1 MSVAIVNTCDEMR
14 QISERARKEGRIVG
28 FVPTMG
34 ALHEGHLSLVRIA
47 RKRADVVVVSIYV
60 NPTQFA
66 PGEDFEKYPRMLDE
80 DVRLLGTVGADYV
93 FTPDDA
99 MMYPEG
105 YATYV
110 TVEGLTEGLCGRSR
124 PIHFRG
130 VTTVVSKLF
139 NIVRPHLAVFGQ
151 KDFQQLAVIR
161 RMTADLNFDIEII
174 GAPIV
179 READGLAMSSRNAY
193 LSPEGRVQATALSRS
208 LGEAQDLVNA
218 DETRPDEI
226 IEHVRRVIGEAPLA
240 EVEYIELVDPD
251 SLIPLTEVT
260 ERALLA
266 LAVRFGQTRLID
278 NSVLTVPE

>member
-1 MSVAIVNTCDEMR
+1 VKTSAEMWR
-14 QISERARKEGRIVG
+14 ISERARTDGRVIG

-47 RKRADVVVVSIYV
+47 RKRADLVVVSIYV

-66 PGEDFEKYPRMLDE
+66 PGEDFEKYPRVLNE
-80 DVRLLGTVGADYV
+80 DVRSLGKVGADYV

-105 YATYV
+105 SATYV
-110 TVEGLTEGLCGRSR
+110 TVEGLTEGLCGRTR

-130 VTTVVSKLF
+130 VATIVSKLF

-161 RMTADLNFDIEII
+161 RMTEDLNFDIEII

-179 READGLAMSSRNAY
+179 READGLAMSSRNEY
-193 LSPEGRVQATALSRS
+193 LSPAERDQARVLSRS
-208 LGEAQDLVNA
+208 LEEAQKLVNTG
-218 DETRPDEI
+218 EKRTGVV
-226 IEHVRRVIGEAPLA
+226 IERIRGIIGEAPLA
-240 EVEYIELVDPD
+240 KVEYIELVDPD
-251 SLIPLTEVT
+251 TLLPLSEITESG
-260 ERALLA
+260 LLA
-266 LAVRFGQTRLID
+266 LAVRLGKTRLID
-278 NSVLTVPE
+278 NKVLTLQE